1 MVTLSRWWHRAVS
14 DFDVRDIVMLAIS
27 RCWWHNL
34 IFKLQAINE
43 VGHST
48 GQISS
53 NSVYIPKQEPIRMQ
67 NHHSSNQSSSQS
79 SRSWVCPEPQLRPEF
94 TTPLNSRTLV
104 IGYNGTLT
112 CALRGNPR
120 PKITWYK
127 DSRPIEDG
135 SKYRMSWGQGI
146 VQLEIKRAT
155 LCDGGTYTCLASN
168 HNGEAAVTTDV
179 FVRNATCILSK

>member
-1 MVTLSRWWHRAVS
+1 
-14 DFDVRDIVMLAIS
+14 
-27 RCWWHNL
+27 
-34 IFKLQAINE
+34 
-43 VGHST
+43 
-48 GQISS
+48 
-53 NSVYIPKQEPIRMQ
+53 MQ
-67 NHHSSNQSSSQS
+67 THHSSNQTINQS
-79 SRSWVCPEPQLRPEF
+79 SRSWVCPEPNLRPEF

-104 IGYNGTLT
+104 IGYKGTLT

-135 SKYRMSWGQGI
+135 PKYRMSWGQGI

-155 LCDGGTYTCLASN
+155 LGDGGTYTCLASN
-168 HNGEAAVTTDV
+168 QNGEAAVTTDV